1 MANVKTPAM
10 IRTTTMDEANPTISA
25 PVLPSKEVK
34 LAQEHRVQSTMPI
47 EPVPATA
54 KAGFTIPENA
64 IVIKIEDDPE
74 SLIASSPAYLSTH
87 HDSTSSTSISSHSS
101 APSTGT
107 EVLPL
112 YLDEDIEAVLK
123 ERRSKIQALEQECA
137 KLKFMLKYLEVSEMQ
152 TEVLQQ
158 KFDGPRQGSWDESC
172 RAVLG
177 CARRNLKE

>member
-87 HDSTSSTSISSHSS
+87 HDSTSSTSISSHSG

-137 KLKFMLKYLEVSEMQ
+137 KLKFMLKYLGVSEMQ